1 MPTKIADGRGANE
14 SARNRDDATPGSS
27 GSPKEMQDGL
37 LAPLR
42 EKMVAATDDSKI
54 DRFPLN
60 ASSCWAGGG
69 RSSQRTTDRILADA
83 LGTPYSTG
91 RSFRHLDF
99 PQLGTPTIQ
108 AVEYGKRDIGELPD
122 VGLDAWL
129 ADRSFEPVRVGMPR
143 PERELL
149 AMRVRKLPCA
159 AEATECAYD
168 AFVAHH
174 KPAEEDSRTDAL
186 AACEPDP
193 LHCTELGAR
202 GAAMIDQMDDWL
214 GEEVDVWLTGL
225 GRTEL
230 NGRRYIVVGPRTGSG
245 ATTRYPLAPRPPD
258 GAPYEARDAIL
269 VRPANMRPGAP
280 PKPLPT
286 PSAATDKAAKKAAQC
301 DTPPPKPVTTPVT
314 APAPPKE
321 APAAPASDVDSA
333 LREAF
338 GADVGGLIS
347 TKAFAAIVAD
357 VDAKAKEA
365 KEDQWAEWK
374 RWIKDER
381 MCYVSF
387 EPEGNG
393 GGGGLCSRCKHAWYS
408 SRSAQAPSD
417 HPMTAR

>member
-1 MPTKIADGRGANE
+1 M
-14 SARNRDDATPGSS
+14 
-27 GSPKEMQDGL
+27 
-37 LAPLR
+37 
-42 EKMVAATDDSKI
+42 AAIDDSKI

-159 AEATECAYD
+159 AEAMECAYD

-174 KPAEEDSRTDAL
+174 KPADEDLRTDAL

-193 LHCTELGAR
+193 PHRTELGER

-214 GEEVDVWLTGL
+214 GEEEDVWLTGL
-225 GRTEL
+225 SRADL
-230 NGRRYIVVGPRTGSG
+230 NGRRYIVVGPRRGAG

-258 GAPYEARDAIL
+258 GAPARDPIL

-280 PKPLPT
+280 PEPLPI
-286 PSAATDKAAKKAAQC
+286 PPVAPAVAADKKTAAQG

-321 APAAPASDVDSA
+321 APAAPPSDVDST

-338 GADVGGLIS
+338 GADIGGLIS
-347 TKAFAAIVAD
+347 TKAFAAVVAE
-357 VDAKAKEA
+357 VDAKMKEA
-365 KEDQWAEWK
+365 DEDQWAEWK

-381 MCYVSF
+381 MCYTTF
-387 EPEGNG
+387 KPEGGG
-393 GGGGLCSRCKHAWYS
+393 GGGGLCSRCKHAWYGT
-408 SRSAQAPSD
+408 RQAQAPSD
-417 HPMTAR
+417 DHPMTM